1 MSNFKLTFHLNGRG
15 LYFDPNEPIHL
26 DSLLVSFFAILQGK
40 ARSLTRDERPD
51 DIQIP
56 LTQSTLCGQKIW
68 HGSALFPEGT
78 GFESL
83 TFWRKK
89 FQIDRIELTSGSPN
103 LTNGVYREYNMP
115 FPLLVA
121 PRMVAYANG
130 NCKEVKRVLKKYCTF
145 LGKKRAQ
152 GKGGIVSIETEHID
166 DDWSLV
172 KDGKAMRWLPND
184 TGFRDVRVKPPYWNL
199 VDRVRCCE
207 VSDPYTL

>member
-1 MSNFKLTFHLNGRG
+1 MAYTENTICH
-15 LYFDPNEPIHL
+15 
-26 DSLLVSFFAILQGK
+26 SLCL
-40 ARSLTRDERPD
+40 SLHAW
-51 DIQIP
+51 
-56 LTQSTLCGQKIW
+56 L
-68 HGSALFPEGT
+68 
-78 GFESL
+78 
-83 TFWRKK
+83 
-89 FQIDRIELTSGSPN
+89 
-103 LTNGVYREYNMP
+103 
-115 FPLLVA
+115 
-121 PRMVAYANG
+121 RMRNG
-130 NCKEVKRVLKKYCTF
+130 NCKEVKRVLKKYCKF